1 LNDSLDKIAGEV
13 GKLSQSGFAANAWMA
28 LTMKALQSL
37 QTGPIKSQA
46 AGSREPIHPT
56 GSSRAERVVSKV
68 FSLLTP
74 LVSTSQYEELKNK
87 LLNLANQA
95 IEIWNDAHTGGLKVI
110 VSTLLEPARREEW
123 RSQEFDPELP
133 SGDYDEARS
142 DTTYKTHPR
151 TFTLFPRVVAR
162 EAASVTTHDSSLPG
176 SWPQDSDQGPRT
188 IETCIH
194 PGIGL
199 PESSP
204 LVVRGKTLQ
213 EEHDDFLS
221 KAHEKALKEF
231 QSTRRLTGQGRRDS
245 MASSISSPSSPSQ
258 QWKAASTMKAPEK

>member
-1 LNDSLDKIAGEV
+1 LNDSLDKIADEI
-13 GKLSQSGFAANAWMA
+13 GKLSQGGLAANAWTA
-28 LTMKALQSL
+28 LTMRGLQSI
-37 QTGPIKSQA
+37 QTGPIKPQA
-46 AGSREPIHPT
+46 AGSRESIHPT
-56 GSSRAERVVSKV
+56 GSSRAEGVVSKV

-74 LVSTSQYEELKNK
+74 LVSASQYEELKNE

-95 IEIWNDAHTGGLKVI
+95 IDIWNDAHTGGLKVI
-110 VSTLLEPARREEW
+110 VSTLLEPARRKEW
-123 RSQEFDPELP
+123 RSLEFDPVLP

-142 DTTYKTHPR
+142 DITYETHPR

-162 EAASVTTHDSSLPG
+162 EAVSATNRDSGPPG
-176 SWPQDSDQGPRT
+176 SWPQDSDQGPCT

-221 KAHEKALKEF
+221 EARKKALKELKEL
-231 QSTRRLTGQGRRDS
+231 QSRRDS

-258 QWKAASTMKAPEK
+258 QWKMATTMKAPEK